1 MFSSMVAGPKSVFL
15 PLGVAD
21 LDVVSYLLAKNVG
34 SHTNALEPVSQL
46 PASFVQQGV
55 SQQP

>member
-1 MFSSMVAGPKSVFL
+1 MVAGPKSVFL